1 MRPPAPSTQG
11 STINESGGRKRR
23 REPPFLRPELK
34 GADPAHLVVRCVRGL
49 KRARNRPPFP
59 WRWWE
64 HGSERPDSP
73 DNREAVLKTPAG
85 SAEVPHTANGA
96 GHTASRDASNRPQ
109 HARIAGVARGEA
121 RRAATGR
128 GGGLRAE
135 PHATPFFPSRALG
148 PMLSP
153 SAREL
158 WPFFPRFRATPRPK
172 WPVIAPT
179 HHLPSHSP
187 SDPLRPR

>member
-49 KRARNRPPFP
+49 KRARNRPPLP

-73 DNREAVLKTPAG
+73 ENREAVLKTPAG
-85 SAEVPHTANGA
+85 SAEVPA
-96 GHTASRDASNRPQ
+96 GSFILTIDSCDSFLKDYSRRPGFSPPFPPSFFSSSVSGRC
-109 HARIAGVARGEA
+109 H
-121 RRAATGR
+121 RRR
-128 GGGLRAE
+128 PL
-135 PHATPFFPSRALG
+135 L
-148 PMLSP
+148 
-153 SAREL
+153 EL
-158 WPFFPRFRATPRPK
+158 
-172 WPVIAPT
+172 
-179 HHLPSHSP
+179 H
-187 SDPLRPR
+187 